1 MVYNKVE
8 GKDLKEKY
16 FRLEK
21 SLSYEYRDLNHLKLA
36 LTHRSYSLDHNERLE
51 FLGDSILGMII
62 ADKLYEQFPNVQEGD
77 LTRMR
82 STLVRETTLAEIA
95 REFGLSDYL
104 LMGPGEM
111 KSGGYRRDSI
121 LADAVESILGS
132 MYLDCGRDIEIV
144 RLVLL
149 GWFDD
154 RLKQIHPGFEQKD
167 PKTQLQELLQ
177 AKHSPLPIYSVV
189 KVTGEDHNQQ
199 FTVRLEVFSCKE
211 PFIGYGTT
219 RRKAEQSAASKAL
232 DLIHAENG

>member
-1 MVYNKVE
+1 ME
-8 GKDLKEKY
+8 GQYLKDKY

-21 SLSYEYRDLNHLKLA
+21 SLSYEYRDLNHLRLA
-36 LTHRSYSLDHNERLE
+36 LTHRSYSLEHNERLE

-82 STLVRETTLAEIA
+82 STLVREPTLAEIA

-132 MYLDCGRDIEIV
+132 MYIDCGRDIQVV
-144 RLVLL
+144 RTVLL
-149 GWFDD
+149 GWFEE
-154 RLKQIHPGFEQKD
+154 RLKQIHPGCEQKD
-167 PKTQLQELLQ
+167 PKTQLQEYLQ
-177 AKHSPLPIYSVV
+177 AKHLPLPLYSVV

-199 FTVRLEVFSCKE
+199 FIVKLEVAFSKE
-211 PFIGYGTT
+211 PFIGYGST
-219 RRKAEQSAASKAL
+219 RRKAEQSAAAKAL
-232 DLIHAENG
+232 DLIHADSGSQA